1 MKKVICFALCCFLL
15 LIGLP
20 LTACAPTHNDYVR
33 IHIRANSNSELD
45 QSIKL
50 DVRDCVV
57 AYLVP
62 LLKDCKTAAEA
73 KEIIGGRLDSICEVA
88 NGQLGDAGYSAKARL
103 CKEDFPKK
111 SYGSLTLQAGSYDAL
126 VLELGEGT
134 GENWWCVAY
143 PPLCF
148 VEDDADG
155 VVYKSKIMEII
166 QKNKDK
172 KNG

>member
-1 MKKVICFALCCFLL
+1 MKKIVCAAICCIFA

-20 LTACAPTHNDYVR
+20 LAACRPASCDYVR
-33 IHIRANSNSELD
+33 IHIRAHSDSDLD

-50 DVRDCVV
+50 DVRDNVV

-62 LLKDCKTAAEA
+62 LLKDCKNATQA
-73 KEIIGGRLDSICEVA
+73 KVIIGDNLDDICAVA
-88 NGQLGDAGYSAKARL
+88 NQQLCGAGYTAQARL

-111 SYGSLTLQAGSYDAL
+111 SYGSLTLPSGSYDAL
-126 VLELGEGT
+126 VLELGEGA

-148 VEDDADG
+148 VEYDIDG

-172 KNG
+172 KYG

>member
-1 MKKVICFALCCFLL
+1 MKKIICIALCCLFA

-20 LTACAPTHNDYVR
+20 LTACSPARSDYVR
-33 IHIRANSNSELD
+33 IHIRANSDSDLD

-50 DVRDCVV
+50 EVRDSVV

-62 LLKDCKTAAEA
+62 LLKDCKNAAQA
-73 KEIIGGRLDSICEVA
+73 KKIIGGRLDDICAAADER
-88 NGQLGDAGYSAKARL
+88 LGGAGYTAKARL

-126 VLELGEGT
+126 VLELGEGV
-134 GENWWCVAY
+134 GENWWCVAF

-148 VEDDADG
+148 VAQDEEG